1 MTPIYYLI
9 CICTYVYSTYKN
21 LNKCYIYIYI
31 YIHVYIIKTCIT
43 NSHICFHLYNRF
55 AVDNTTGVIT
65 KQSNVSLDREK
76 RDEYVLTL
84 MARDGGGNLQ
94 TVEVTVKLKDVN
106 DNPPIFSQSSYIGFI
121 KENSS
126 TFDQPVTVSVSTL
139 NICIVQ

>member
-9 CICTYVYSTYKN
+9 YICTYIYSTYKN

-31 YIHVYIIKTCIT
+31 HIYIIKTCFT

-55 AVDNTTGVIT
+55 VVDNTTGVIT
-65 KQSNVSLDREK
+65 KQRNVLLDREK

-84 MARDGGGNLQ
+84 MAKDGGGNLQ

-121 KENSS
+121 KENTS
-126 TFDQPVTVSVSTL
+126 TFDQNVTVSVSRKHEFK
-139 NICIVQ
+139 